1 MVAAMTK
8 ADVRARIEEIGIIPA
23 IRLTSEA
30 DARFAAEAI
39 YRAGLPIAEI
49 PMTVPA
55 ALDLIAAL
63 LRDFPDMV
71 VGAGTVLD
79 ADTARRAVD
88 AGARFI
94 TSTGMDAAV
103 VGFASEED
111 VLVLP
116 GALTPTEI
124 INAWKAG
131 ADFVKVFPCAP
142 MGGDSYIKAL
152 KIALPQIP
160 LIAGGGVQQHTAGHF
175 ITAGA
180 SAIGVGKELITHEAI
195 RLRKPEWIQE
205 LAHRF
210 MGIVKNARTQ
220 TLSANVVTFK

>member
-1 MVAAMTK
+1 MTK
-8 ADVRARIEEIGIIPA
+8 EEVRARIEEIGIIPA
-23 IRLTSEA
+23 IRLSSTE

-49 PMTVPA
+49 TMTVPG
-55 ALDLIAAL
+55 ALELISAL

-79 ADTARRAVD
+79 ADTARRAVE

-94 TSTGMDAAV
+94 TSTGMDASV
-103 VGFASEED
+103 VGLAFEEG

-142 MGGDSYIKAL
+142 LGGDSYIRAL
-152 KIALPQIP
+152 KAALPQIR
-160 LIAGGGVQQHTAGHF
+160 LVAGGGVQQHTAGHY
-175 ITAGA
+175 IAAGA
-180 SAIGVGKELITHEAI
+180 SAIGVGKELITYEAI
-195 RLRKPEWIQE
+195 RHRKSEWILE

-210 MGIVKNARTQ
+210 MAIVKNARAQ
-220 TLSANVVTFK
+220 TPSANVVTFK

>member
-1 MVAAMTK
+1 MTK
-8 ADVRARIEEIGIIPA
+8 EEVGARIEEFGIIPA
-23 IRLTSEA
+23 IRLSSTA
-30 DARFAAEAI
+30 DARFAAEAV

-49 PMTVPA
+49 TMTVPG
-55 ALDLIAAL
+55 ALALISVL

-79 ADTARRAVD
+79 ADTARHAVD

-94 TSTGMDAAV
+94 TSTGMDASV
-103 VGFASEED
+103 VGLAVEEG

-131 ADFVKVFPCAP
+131 ADFVKVFPCSP
-142 MGGDSYIKAL
+142 LGGDSYIRAL
-152 KIALPQIP
+152 KVALPQIR
-160 LIAGGGVQQHTAGHF
+160 LIAGGGVQQHTAGHY

-195 RLRKPEWIQE
+195 HLRKAEWILE

-210 MGIVKNARTQ
+210 MGIVKNARAHTP
-220 TLSANVVTFK
+220 SANVVTFK

>member
-1 MVAAMTK
+1 MTK
-8 ADVRARIEEIGIIPA
+8 EEVGARIEEIGIVPA
-23 IRLTSEA
+23 IRLATTE
-30 DARFAAEAI
+30 DARFAAEAM

-49 PMTVPA
+49 TMTVPG
-55 ALDLIAAL
+55 ALELISAL
-63 LRDFPDMV
+63 LHDFPDMV

-94 TSTGMDAAV
+94 TSTGTDIGV
-103 VGFASEED
+103 VGLAVEEG

-124 INAWKAG
+124 IGAWKAG

-142 MGGDSYIKAL
+142 LGGDSYIRAL
-152 KIALPQIP
+152 KTALPQIR
-160 LIAGGGVQQHTAGHF
+160 LIAGGGVQQHTAGQY

-180 SAIGVGKELITHEAI
+180 SAIGVGKELITNEAI
-195 RLRKPEWIQE
+195 RRRKPEWILE

-210 MGIVKNARTQ
+210 MGIVQNARTHSA
-220 TLSANVVTFK
+220 SANVVRFK

>member
-1 MVAAMTK
+1 MTK
-8 ADVRARIEEIGIIPA
+8 DEARARIEEIGIIPA
-23 IRLTSEA
+23 IRLPSTG
-30 DARFAAEAI
+30 DARFAAEAV

-49 PMTVPA
+49 TMTVPG
-55 ALDLIAAL
+55 ALELIAAL
-63 LRDFPDMV
+63 LLDFPDMV

-79 ADTARRAVD
+79 ADTAGRAIA

-94 TSTGMDAAV
+94 TSTGMDAGV
-103 VGFASEED
+103 VGLAVAEG

-131 ADFVKVFPCAP
+131 ADYVKVFPCGP
-142 MGGDSYIKAL
+142 LGGDSYIRAL
-152 KIALPQIP
+152 KVALPQIR
-160 LIAGGGVQQHTAGHF
+160 LIAGGGVQLHTAGHY
-175 ITAGA
+175 ISAGA

-195 RLRKPEWIQE
+195 RRHKSEWILE

-210 MGIVKNARTQ
+210 MAIVQNARAQ
-220 TLSANVVTFK
+220 TPSANVVTFK

>member
-1 MVAAMTK
+1 MTK
-8 ADVRARIEEIGIIPA
+8 AEVRARIEEFGIIPA
-23 IRLTSEA
+23 IRLSSLE
-30 DARFAAEAI
+30 DARFAAEAV

-49 PMTVPA
+49 PLTVPG
-55 ALDLIAAL
+55 ALDLISAL
-63 LRDFPDMV
+63 QRDFPDMV

-79 ADTARRAVD
+79 ADTARRAVE

-94 TSTGMDAAV
+94 TSTGMDAGVVALAV
-103 VGFASEED
+103 DQG

-142 MGGDSYIKAL
+142 LGGESYIKAL
-152 KIALPQIP
+152 KMALPQVR
-160 LIAGGGVQQHTAGHF
+160 LIAGGGVQQHTAGHY
-175 ITAGA
+175 IAAGA

-195 RLRKPEWIQE
+195 HLRKAEWILE
-205 LAHRF
+205 LTHRF
-210 MGIVKNARTQ
+210 MAIVKNARAHTQ
-220 TLSANVVTFK
+220 SANVITFK